1 MSTLDKLPPSSFL
14 PTNASEFLA
23 TVRPLRP
30 SPAPSSGVT
39 ETGFSEATGS
49 RSGGEP
55 VDQKSGLSLLLRKSS
70 EEEEVEEEGNSE
82 PVRENA
88 LTLLDRRR
96 VVCCF
101 VDDEVPAI
109 GRTLGVLA
117 DDEEEEVEDGFVRL
131 LLREEDLKAETA
143 MEGGDG
149 ELEETQWIMGEN
161 SSRFGR

>member
-30 SPAPSSGVT
+30 SPAPSSGAT

-70 EEEEVEEEGNSE
+70 EEEEEVEEEGNSE

-101 VDDEVPAI
+101 VDDEVPAF
-109 GRTLGVLA
+109 GRTLAVLA
-117 DDEEEEVEDGFVRL
+117 DDEEEVEVGFVRL